1 MKVTLRKKAITSGRT
16 SLYLDFYPPL
26 LHPDTGKLTRREFL
40 GIHLFDKPKDSVE
53 RHHNRETTK
62 LAEHTRATRQIEIQN
77 QQFGFLTVERR
88 TASFVEYFKSI
99 AIKKVGSNSDN
110 WYMGLRYF
118 TDFAGPDLRFIDL
131 NILFCEEY
139 RSYLLTGPA
148 LGPRNQKISVNTAVS
163 YFNKFKAVLKAA
175 YRAGLLTQNLNEL
188 TDSIKDEETHREF
201 LTIEE
206 FQKLAETK
214 VKNELLKRA
223 ALFSGLTGLRF
234 SDVRSLLWSEVRG
247 EPENYY
253 IQFRQEK
260 TAGAEVLP
268 ISGIAYSLLGE
279 RGDDA
284 RKVFYGIKYAQ
295 VKIFLIHWMAD
306 AGIRKNI
313 TFHSFRHTYA
323 TLQLTSG
330 TDIFTISKLLG
341 HRNVKTTQIYTKVI
355 DSKKKEAANRIKITL
370 H

>member
-1 MKVTLRKKAITSGRT
+1 MKVTLRKKKLTSGRS

-40 GIHLFDKPKDSVE
+40 GIHLFDKPKDDME
-53 RHHNRETTK
+53 RRHNKETMK

-77 QQFGFLTVERR
+77 HQFGFLSDEKRKS
-88 TASFVEYFKSI
+88 SFVDYFKSM
-99 AIKKVGSNSDN
+99 AIKRVGTNSDN

-118 TDFAGPDLRFIDL
+118 TDYAGPDLRFIDL
-131 NILFCEEY
+131 NLLFCEEY
-139 RSYLLTGPA
+139 RSYLLSGPA
-148 LGPRNQKISVNTAVS
+148 LGQRQKRIAVNTAVS

-175 YRAGLLTQNLNEL
+175 YKAGFLAQNLNEL
-188 TDSIKDEETHREF
+188 VDPIKDEETHREF

-214 VKNELLKRA
+214 VKNDLLKRA

-234 SDVRSLLWSEVRG
+234 SDVHALAWADIRG
-247 EPENYY
+247 TQDNYY

-268 ISGIAYSLLGE
+268 ISNTAYSLLGE
-279 RGDDA
+279 RREAGY
-284 RKVFYGIKYAQ
+284 KVFDGIKYAQ
-295 VKIFLIHWMAD
+295 VKTFLISWVAD

-355 DSKKKEAANRIKITL
+355 DSKKKEAANRIKITWS
-370 H
+370 